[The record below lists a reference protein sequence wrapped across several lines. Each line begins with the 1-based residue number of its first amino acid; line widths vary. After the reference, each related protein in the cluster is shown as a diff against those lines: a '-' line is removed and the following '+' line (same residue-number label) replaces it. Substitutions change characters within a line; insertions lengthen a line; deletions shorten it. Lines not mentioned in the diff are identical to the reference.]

1 MVASSEGFKVSSASE
16 HLDHQAVKSSQTQR
30 KRPLSQPVKADV
42 PAPEKGS
49 EPASAAAQSDA
60 LQKAERAKYQT
71 IWRLQDYRRVS
82 PGELVAEWAM
92 LRMRMQGHD
101 TMIDWGCGTGRA
113 SRKFFDHGMPTLMID
128 IADNCLDPVI
138 TQIVNQE
145 DSALYFM
152 EACVWDIDALKE
164 VGADFGFCCDL
175 LEHLPPEHVATVLKN
190 IADCTNAYAYLQPCH
205 KPDTMGAWVPGLE
218 LHLTV
223 RDRAWWTTQIK
234 NFFNIIETFNDPDPR
249 GQGGRTGY
257 IVESK

>member
-30 KRPLSQPVKADV
+30 KRPLSQPVKADA

-49 EPASAAAQSDA
+49 EPAKAAAQSDA
-60 LQKAERAKYQT
+60 LQNAERAKYQT

-92 LRMRMQGHD
+92 IRMGMQGGD
-101 TMIDWGCGTGRA
+101 SLIDWGCGTGRA

-145 DSALYFM
+145 DTDFYFM
-152 EACVWDIDALKE
+152 EACAWDIDALKE

-223 RDRAWWTTQIK
+223 RDRQWWTTQIK

-249 GQGGRTGY
+249 GMGGRTGY